1 MQRSKPHNKTIKY
14 PQILGVFNTYTD
26 YAANSLPIAANLYS
40 VNVPLCKTPKVN
52 LLRRRVLSRASW
64 MWTIWTYNGQTGNQ
78 KDSDSLCAQWQSPR
92 GGKDYGN
99 RLIKWQCVN
108 KKQFYKNKCF
118 WWQMCV
124 NQFWKKAKINTKLPE
139 AGSKSPTYKKNK
151 TCYIISTRLYR
162 LWRGSPVSWSSPLH
176 PQSAHHHWSCGPS
189 GRRAWYPAP
198 VCCESAANSSSLFP
212 PAPSLHSTPTMQD
225 PVALQINGGDTHT
238 ISGIH
243 CMTKNMQIP
252 KHCNQI
258 WVLKTF

>member
-1 MQRSKPHNKTIKY
+1 MDIQWPDKVA
-14 PQILGVFNTYTD
+14 ILNRKKK
-26 YAANSLPIAANLYS
+26 I
-40 VNVPLCKTPKVN
+40 
-52 LLRRRVLSRASW
+52 
-64 MWTIWTYNGQTGNQ
+64 GNQ
-78 KDSDSLCAQWQSPR
+78 KDSDSLCAKWQSPR

-99 RLIKWQCVN
+99 RLIKWQWVN
-108 KKQFYKNKCF
+108 KKLFYENKCF

-124 NQFWKKAKINTKLPE
+124 N
-139 AGSKSPTYKKNK
+139 TYKKNIQK
-151 TCYIISTRLYR
+151 KNHYINSK

-198 VCCESAANSSSLFP
+198 VCGESAANSSSLFP
-212 PAPSLHSTPTMQD
+212 PTPSLHSTPTMQD

-252 KHCNQI
+252 KHRNQI
-258 WVLKTF
+258 WVLNTF